1 MLQHSGTYKYA
12 ATARLTGCR
21 PGEMH
26 VCLGIGICV
35 LHHVDAVRAKACL
48 DEITQLESAQIALIV
63 PLLALQGQNKAD
75 ITMSIECIEG
85 NCAQGINIQRENK
98 RERGREK

>member
-12 ATARLTGCR
+12 ATARLTGRR

-35 LHHVDAVRAKACL
+35 LHHVDAVGTEAGL
-48 DEITQLESAQIALIV
+48 DQIAQLESTQVRLVVAF
-63 PLLALQGQNKAD
+63 LALQCQNEAD
-75 ITMSIECIEG
+75 VAMSIE
-85 NCAQGINIQRENK
+85 
-98 RERGREK
+98 